1 MPMRFLS
8 PYTSSRDIPAALR
21 QDPFMTLRNQMDR
34 LFDTFGTWPNET
46 ASDVTPR
53 VDVSETDKEIDID
66 AELPGLE
73 DKDIDVTLSGDTLT
87 IRGEKKSEHEEKKKN
102 YYVSERS
109 YGSFSR
115 SIQLPFDADPN
126 NISAKFDKSVL
137 HIAIP
142 KPEHIAAKTSKI
154 PENMM

>member
-109 YGSFSR
+109 SGSFSR

-126 NISAKFDKSVL
+126 NISAKFDKGVL

-142 KPEHIAAKTSKI
+142 KPEHIAAKTAKI
-154 PENMM
+154 PVKRM

>member
-126 NISAKFDKSVL
+126 NISAKFDKGVL

-142 KPEHIAAKTSKI
+142 KPEHIAAKTAKI
-154 PENMM
+154 PVKRM